1 MMGRAMPAPSPP
13 SRRQGMG
20 RDGPFSSGSGD
31 IRAAV
36 ISPRGAFYQGP
47 SPRTG
52 VIRIAA
58 FPHGGMAGGHPRR
71 DRGACERK
79 RCIPVDRPP
88 AASVMQRPSRG
99 YYKMREAGRTGM
111 RMCVSLPES
120 CQVMAVKSCSVDLA
134 AGTRMDR
141 RGYKRLV

>member
-1 MMGRAMPAPSPP
+1 MKSPFSVMMGRAMPAPAPP

-79 RCIPVDRPP
+79 RCIPVDRATP
-88 AASVMQRPSRG
+88 QRPS
-99 YYKMREAGRTGM
+99 
-111 RMCVSLPES
+111 
-120 CQVMAVKSCSVDLA
+120 CSVRHVDITKCA
-134 AGTRMDR
+134 KPDGWA
-141 RGYKRLV
+141 